1 MLINRFNKLKM
12 YNKAGLVL
20 RIEMVINN
28 PKGQSSKIS

>member
-12 YNKAGLVL
+12 HDKAGLIL

-28 PKGQSSKIS
+28 PKGQSAKIS